1 MAEYEYEKAYKNLFS
16 FLLKDEDSPI
26 KFDPFKVGG
35 SQIYRYDG
43 NGDVVLHQFVREYVM
58 KAQKMGINPWENLKF
73 GFKVKGTEWGDTPR
87 VEFLPE
93 NPKKEGPI
101 FTFYIRYNWGK

>member
-1 MAEYEYEKAYKNLFS
+1 MAGYEEAYKNLFS

-26 KFDPFKVGG
+26 KFDPFKFGG
-35 SQIYRYDG
+35 PKVYRYDG
-43 NGDVVLHQFVREYVM
+43 SGEFILHQLTRRYVIES
-58 KAQKMGINPWENLKF
+58 QKVGINPWERLKF

-93 NPKKEGPI
+93 EKDSSPI